1 MDQEPGNSEKTGYGN
16 PPKEHQFKPGQSGN
30 PSGRPKGTLKDYFRQ
45 KLIDMSVEEKNEFL
59 KSVSPEIQWKMAEG
73 LPKQPVEFSGGIT
86 ISKEEKEKAIN
97 AIKDILPNE
106 ENTGDINTG
115 N

>member
-1 MDQEPGNSEKTGYGN
+1 MERGENLKPF
-16 PPKEHQFKPGQSGN
+16 QFKPGQSGN
-30 PSGRPKGTLKDYFRQ
+30 PAGRPKGKTMKEFSRDFLSHMNK
-45 KLIDMSVEEKNEFL
+45 EEKIDFMNSL
-59 KSVSPEIQWKMAEG
+59 SGDLVWKMAEG

-86 ISKEEKEKAIN
+86 ISKEAKAID

-106 ENTGDINTG
+106 ENTGDINPG